1 VRKVSVSRA
10 AGTCYSKENLRKGTH
25 MKPFLR
31 LLLLP
36 LAFIAAVAT
45 LAQQPMPK
53 TALAA
58 RTIAIL
64 NDSKTGEV
72 SDGAVEQL
80 KRWGHFIVV
89 DDTDSA
95 DIVLRFDKKIDH
107 EKQNSQSTDDSGNT
121 SYSGSMSFSSQVHMR
136 AYLKGA
142 NSPFY
147 TTQTGDSKRKAGIS
161 CVSSFQ
167 RAWIAAR

>member
-1 VRKVSVSRA
+1 
-10 AGTCYSKENLRKGTH
+10 

-31 LLLLP
+31 LVLLP
-36 LAFIAAVAT
+36 LAFIAAAAT

-58 RTIAIL
+58 RTIAVL

-72 SDGAVEQL
+72 ADGALEQL
-80 KRWGHFIVV
+80 KRWGHFTVV
-89 DDTDSA
+89 DDSDSA
-95 DIVLRFDKKIDH
+95 DIVLRFDKKINR
-107 EKQNSQSTDDSGNT
+107 ERQSSQSTDNNGAT
-121 SYSGSMSFSSQVHMR
+121 SYSGSMSFTSQVHMR

-147 TTQTGDSKRKAGIS
+147 TTQTEDSKKKAGIS
-161 CVSSFQ
+161 CVTSFQ